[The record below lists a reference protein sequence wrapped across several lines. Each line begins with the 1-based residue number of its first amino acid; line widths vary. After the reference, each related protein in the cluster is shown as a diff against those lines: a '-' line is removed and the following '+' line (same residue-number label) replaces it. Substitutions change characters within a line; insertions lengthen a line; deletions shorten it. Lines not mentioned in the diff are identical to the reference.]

1 MMGARAGQRSP
12 PSAHHLVGRSV
23 LVGFV
28 QVTLA
33 IVGLDQATQFSVQCD
48 VGHIVRCEHQQV
60 QCVFSPSDLL
70 LKDRRRGWGG
80 RKWRWYSLPIQTC
93 PGHHTRQQEAAG
105 LQV

>member
-1 MMGARAGQRSP
+1 MGARTGQRSP

-48 VGHIVRCEHQQV
+48 VGHIVRCEH
-60 QCVFSPSDLL
+60 
-70 LKDRRRGWGG
+70 
-80 RKWRWYSLPIQTC
+80 
-93 PGHHTRQQEAAG
+93 
-105 LQV
+105 